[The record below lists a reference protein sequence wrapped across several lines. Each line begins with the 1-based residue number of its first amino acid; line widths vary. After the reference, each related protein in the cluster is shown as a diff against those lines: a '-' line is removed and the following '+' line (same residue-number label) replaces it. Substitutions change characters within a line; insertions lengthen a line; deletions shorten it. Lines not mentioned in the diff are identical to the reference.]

1 MSCGCLYE
9 APAILV
15 WSMNADLDTQ
25 LNFTMIALS
34 DPTRRAIL
42 ERLARGEA
50 CVTDVAQPFEIS
62 LNAVSKHLKILERA
76 GLVRREIRGR
86 NHVLHFEGERL
97 AEAAEWMATMQRF
110 WEDRLDALER
120 VLRERKAQA
129 GAKRGG

>member
-1 MSCGCLYE
+1 ME
-9 APAILV
+9 APTVLLR
-15 WSMNADLDTQ
+15 SMNADLDTQ

-50 CVTDVAQPFEIS
+50 RVTDVAQPFEIS

-86 NHVLHFEGERL
+86 NHVLHFEGKRL
-97 AEAAEWMATMQRF
+97 AEAAEWIGTMRQF
-110 WEDRLDALER
+110 WEDRLDALDW

>member
-1 MSCGCLYE
+1 MLYE
-9 APAILV
+9 APAVLLR
-15 WSMNADLDTQ
+15 SMNTDLDTQ

-50 CVTDVAQPFEIS
+50 RVTDVAQPFEIS

-86 NHVLHFEGERL
+86 NHVLHFEGKRL
-97 AEAAEWMATMQRF
+97 AEAAEWIGTMRRF
-110 WEDRLDALER
+110 WEGRLDALER

-129 GAKRGG
+129 GTKRGG

>member
-1 MSCGCLYE
+1 
-9 APAILV
+9 
-15 WSMNADLDTQ
+15 MNIDLETQ

-42 ERLARGEA
+42 EQLARGEA

-86 NHVLHFEGERL
+86 NHVLHFEGKRL
-97 AEAAEWMATMQRF
+97 AEAVEWIGTMSRF

-120 VLRERKAQA
+120 LLRERKAQA
-129 GAKRGG
+129 GTKRSA

>member
-1 MSCGCLYE
+1 MPYE
-9 APAILV
+9 ARTVLLR
-15 WSMNADLDTQ
+15 SMNIDLETQ

-42 ERLARGEA
+42 EQLARGEA

-62 LNAVSKHLKILERA
+62 LNAVSKHLKILER
-76 GLVRREIRGR
+76 REIRGR
-86 NHVLHFEGERL
+86 NHVLHFEGKRL
-97 AEAAEWMATMQRF
+97 AEAVEWIGTMSRF

-129 GAKRGG
+129 GT

>member
-1 MSCGCLYE
+1 MLYE
-9 APAILV
+9 APTVLLR
-15 WSMNADLDTQ
+15 SMNTELDTQ

-42 ERLARGEA
+42 EQLTRGEA
-50 CVTDVAQPFEIS
+50 CVTEVAQPFEIS

-86 NHVLHFEGERL
+86 NHVLHFEGKRL
-97 AEAAEWMATMQRF
+97 AEAAEWIGAMRRF
-110 WEDRLDALER
+110 WEDRLDVLER

-129 GAKRGG
+129 SAKRSG

>member
-1 MSCGCLYE
+1 MLYE
-9 APAILV
+9 APTVLLR
-15 WSMNADLDTQ
+15 SMNTDLDTQ

-42 ERLARGEA
+42 EQLARGEA

-76 GLVRREIRGR
+76 GLVRREIRGH
-86 NHVLHFEGERL
+86 NHVLHFEGKRL
-97 AEAAEWMATMQRF
+97 AEAAEWIGAMRRF
-110 WEDRLDALER
+110 WEDRLDVLER

-129 GAKRGG
+129 SAKRSG

>member
-1 MSCGCLYE
+1 
-9 APAILV
+9 
-15 WSMNADLDTQ
+15 MNTDLATQ

-42 ERLARGEA
+42 ERLAQGEA

-76 GLVRREIRGR
+76 GLLRREIRGR
-86 NHVLHFEGERL
+86 NHVLHFEGKRL
-97 AEAAEWMATMQRF
+97 TEAAEWIGTMSRF
-110 WEDRLDALER
+110 WEDGLDALER

-129 GAKRGG
+129 GTKRSS

>member
-1 MSCGCLYE
+1 
-9 APAILV
+9 
-15 WSMNADLDTQ
+15 MNTDLDTQ

-42 ERLARGEA
+42 EQLARGEA
-50 CVTDVAQPFEIS
+50 CVTDVAQPFQIS

-86 NHVLHFEGERL
+86 NHVLHFEGMRL
-97 AEAAEWMATMQRF
+97 AEAAEWIGAMSRF

-120 VLRERKAQA
+120 VLRERKAHT